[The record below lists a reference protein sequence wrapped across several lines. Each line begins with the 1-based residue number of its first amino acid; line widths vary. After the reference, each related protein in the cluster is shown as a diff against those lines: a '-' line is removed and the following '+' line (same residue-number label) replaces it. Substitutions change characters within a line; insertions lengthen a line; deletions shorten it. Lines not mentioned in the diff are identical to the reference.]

1 LSQTS
6 QNSAGEPKS
15 SYGRRSFI
23 KQSVVSL
30 GVTVK
35 EYVKHRDASPP
46 KKEERV
52 AVRSDWLRPPGAV
65 EESLFLDRC
74 TSCGDCVSAC
84 PYGSIRNREVD
95 ETPVIFSN
103 EIPCYLCG
111 DFPCIAACETEALLP
126 VGELGQV
133 KMGLA
138 VVSFKVC
145 TAEQGCNAC
154 VSQCPTQALTMDFSS
169 FRIRV
174 NTGLCV
180 GCGICEQTCKT
191 VNDRI
196 AIKVVPTRLLEVSP

>member
-1 LSQTS
+1 MSQPS
-6 QNSAGEPKS
+6 QNPTRKPKS

-35 EYVKHRDASPP
+35 EYVKHRDAPPP
-46 KKEERV
+46 KKKKTV

-74 TSCGDCVSAC
+74 TSCGDCVSVC
-84 PYGSIRNREVD
+84 PYGSIKKREVD
-95 ETPVIFSN
+95 ETPIIFSD
-103 EIPCYLCG
+103 EIPCYLCE
-111 DFPCIAACETEALLP
+111 DFPCVAACETEALLP
-126 VGELGQV
+126 VEDLGEV

-138 VVSFKVC
+138 VVSFQTC
-145 TAEQGCNAC
+145 TAGQGCNAC
-154 VSQCPTQALTMDFSS
+154 VSQCPTQALTMDFSL
-169 FRIRV
+169 FQVMV

-196 AIKVVPTRLLEVSP
+196 AIKVVPARLEYRKP